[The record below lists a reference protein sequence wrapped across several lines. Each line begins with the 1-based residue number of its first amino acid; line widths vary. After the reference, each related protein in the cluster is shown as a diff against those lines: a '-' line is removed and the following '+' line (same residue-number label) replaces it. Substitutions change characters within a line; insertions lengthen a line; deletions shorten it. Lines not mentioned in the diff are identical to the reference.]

1 MQVQLIKNTN
11 INGDAKLIEN
21 DKCLTLKNMQFYIK
35 ATLFSCYSPGN
46 IFKLPE
52 VSVQWLSLLCLD
64 N

>member
-35 ATLFSCYSPGN
+35 ATLF
-46 IFKLPE
+46 
-52 VSVQWLSLLCLD
+52 QLLFSRKYFQTT
-64 N
+64 

>member
-21 DKCLTLKNMQFYIK
+21 GKCLTLKICNFTSKQLYFG
-35 ATLFSCYSPGN
+35 CYSPGN

-52 VSVQWLSLLCLD
+52 VSVQ
-64 N
+64 